1 MYPVDS
7 FMYLEELPVPAAP
20 LTPDQKAALG
30 RAMDR
35 LRIAYEAR
43 GERVPFAR
51 LAGHFDVSEHTVRS
65 WISARRRVD
74 PEIMRDL
81 ARGVALNPTELFV
94 LAGWLEEAELS
105 RSEAAAEPDRSADSA
120 AEAWSAR
127 HGVAGHA
134 VVHLLDQPELAARFT
149 ATVSKVVTRGRYPL
163 ATDTVVEFRPR
174 PGFTPLPWAQA
185 RRQAQLENTE
195 WEPDPELLRA
205 YPDHCA
211 TALELMTAF
220 NPALRDYGQFTWQG
234 DPESAVWRET
244 AAEWPA
250 HLLVQDVVAGIS
262 RPAAPD
268 PWLPDFVRPLLVI
281 GGRYSSG
288 LSAAL
293 LAQGLG
299 WQFAVVHSGT
309 VFGPRGEAG
318 TVRRAHDSGP
328 RLAWSDAAE
337 HVRKRVR
344 PGAQPWPCVL
354 LVRPQ
359 SFLDP
364 SGRPDEGALE
374 QLRRTP
380 ARILYARPDRAH
392 LDWWTARETNM
403 SWRRSYAPD
412 ARRWLVR
419 LLEAQ
424 RAIESVL
431 RDRSGE
437 ALDDV
442 RALPAPAAPLDPAAG
457 HAAVLP
463 PALVDGQARLAW
475 QVVRRLSAVERH
487 RGRPL
492 AERLKPG
499 PLASWRA
506 DLAADGTPLPSPLY
520 PQP

>member
-1 MYPVDS
+1 M
-7 FMYLEELPVPAAP
+7 PAAP

-30 RAMDR
+30 KAMDR

-43 GERVPFAR
+43 GERIPFTR
-51 LAGHFDVSEHTVRS
+51 LAGRFGVSEHTVRS

-94 LAGWLEEAELS
+94 LAGWLEEAETP
-105 RSEAAAEPDRSADSA
+105 RAEAAAEPDRSADSA
-120 AEAWSAR
+120 AQAWSTR

-134 VVHLLDQPELAARFT
+134 VTHLLDQPELAARFT
-149 ATVSKVVTRGRYPL
+149 ATVSKVATRGRYPL

-174 PGFTPLPWAQA
+174 PGVRPLAWAQA
-185 RRQAQLENTE
+185 RGLARLENTE
-195 WEPDPELLRA
+195 WEPDAELLA
-205 YPDHCA
+205 EHPDYCA
-211 TALELMTAF
+211 TTLELMAAF
-220 NPALRDYGQFTWQG
+220 TPPLRGYGQFTWQG
-234 DPESAVWRET
+234 DPDSTTWRET
-244 AAEWPA
+244 APDWPA
-250 HLLVQDVVAGIS
+250 HLLVQDIVSGIS

-268 PWLPDFVRPLLVI
+268 PWLPDRVRPLLVI

-288 LSAAL
+288 LCAAL

-309 VFGPRGEAG
+309 VFGPGGEAG
-318 TVRRAHDSGP
+318 TVRRAWDSGP

-337 HVRKRVR
+337 HIRKRVR
-344 PGAQPWPCVL
+344 PGARPWPCVL

-359 SFLDP
+359 SFLDA

-392 LDWWTARETNM
+392 LEWWTERETNM
-403 SWRRSYAPD
+403 SWRRSYEPD
-412 ARRWLVR
+412 SRRWLVR
-419 LLEAQ
+419 FLEAQ
-424 RAIESVL
+424 RAIEKVL
-431 RDRSGE
+431 HDRRGE
-437 ALDDV
+437 ALDDT
-442 RALPAPAAPLDPAAG
+442 RILPAPTARLDPAA
-457 HAAVLP
+457 AALP
-463 PALVDGQARLAW
+463 PALVDGQALLAW
-475 QVVRRLSAVERH
+475 QTVRWLSAVERH

-492 AERLKPG
+492 AERLGPG
-499 PLASWRA
+499 PLASWSA
-506 DLAADGTPLPSPLY
+506 DLAADGTPSPPPLY